1 MTSRYQEILMKSPT
15 KLLMLTLWLTCWSGV
30 SALGNFNTMPSG
42 LNYRDLQIGQG
53 QEIGYNDVAVM
64 HFVGWMAEDGQ
75 RGREFFNSRSR
86 GEPVSFVV
94 GTDKVMQ
101 GWNEGVVGMRAGGR
115 RLLLVPP
122 GLAYGNK
129 GVQGVIPENASLLFL
144 IELLEV
150 EKR

>member
-1 MTSRYQEILMKSPT
+1 MMSPT
-15 KLLMLTLWLTCWSGV
+15 KLVLMLTLLLAGWGV
-30 SALGNFNTMPSG
+30 AGAFGNFNTMASG
-42 LNYRDLQIGQG
+42 LGYKDLRAGQG
-53 QEIGYNDVAVM
+53 EEVVYGDVAVM
-64 HFVGWMAEDGQ
+64 HFVGWLAEDSQ

-94 GTDKVMQ
+94 GTDKVMR

-122 GLAYGNK
+122 GLAYGAK
-129 GVQGVIPENASLLFL
+129 GVQGAVPGNASLMFL
-144 IELLEV
+144 IEMLEV